1 MLISCMILAFFVFSW
16 YQSGFDQLTDEQLQE
31 RSQSDSGF
39 SPSTVFADLTGTF
52 PQFMGSQLIWLT
64 ILLACLGVSA
74 GEIILRYL
82 QDYWEQE
89 ERDKYDAINE
99 E

>member
-1 MLISCMILAFFVFSW
+1 
-16 YQSGFDQLTDEQLQE
+16 
-31 RSQSDSGF
+31 
-39 SPSTVFADLTGTF
+39 
-52 PQFMGSQLIWLT
+52 MGSQLIWLT

-99 E
+99 EQKKLQSERKNEFVRKKTQRYSEMRKSIDEH

>member
-1 MLISCMILAFFVFSW
+1 M
-16 YQSGFDQLTDEQLQE
+16 
-31 RSQSDSGF
+31 
-39 SPSTVFADLTGTF
+39 
-52 PQFMGSQLIWLT
+52 
-64 ILLACLGVSA
+64 SA

-99 E
+99 EQKKLQSERKNEFVRKKTQRLSEIKRRVD

>member
-1 MLISCMILAFFVFSW
+1 M
-16 YQSGFDQLTDEQLQE
+16 
-31 RSQSDSGF
+31 
-39 SPSTVFADLTGTF
+39 FADLTGTF

-64 ILLACLGVSA
+64 ILLACMGVSA

-99 E
+99 EQKKLQSERINEFVRKKTQRLSEMRKSIDQHQTMKTSIN